1 MEKKR
6 IIGIKLGSATLVS
19 EKKINRQLIR
29 RVCKQIAALV
39 QDGNGVFV
47 VTSGAIASDPNE
59 KRSRNL
65 RSAVGQ
71 IRIVNRYAMELE
83 KMGIDAAQMLL
94 TDDYL
99 FDAKNNPKTC
109 LTKKI
114 MLEAFAT
121 GVVPVINANDVIDN
135 EEIKALEH
143 CADNDRLF
151 KLMCFLVGADIAIIG
166 FDQPGFL
173 DREGK
178 VMHRVNV
185 SEIETVLECAKGGSA
200 LGHGNNGMRTK
211 VLVLAEL
218 AQAGTQAHLA
228 PAKENDFILRTILWE
243 KNFGTRFCV

>member
-1 MEKKR
+1 MEKKK
-6 IIGIKLGSATLVS
+6 IIGIKLGSAVLVS
-19 EKKINRQLIR
+19 ENKINRQLIR

-39 QDGNGVFV
+39 QDGNGVFG

-83 KMGIDAAQMLL
+83 KLGVDAAQMLL
-94 TDDYL
+94 TDEYL
-99 FDAKNNPKTC
+99 IDAENPKTC
-109 LTKKI
+109 LTKKT
-114 MLEAFAT
+114 MLEAFNA
-121 GVVPVINANDVIDN
+121 GVVPIINANDVIDN

-151 KLMCFLVGADIAIIG
+151 KLTCLLVGADIAIIG

-173 DREGK
+173 DQKGK
-178 VMHRVNV
+178 VMHYINV
-185 SEIETVLECAKGGSA
+185 SEIETVLKCAKGGSI
-200 LGHGNNGMRTK
+200 LGHGKNGMRTK

-228 PAKENDFILRTILWE
+228 PAKEKNFILRTILWE